1 MVSPEFFASCVTFPV
16 GATAIVLIFG
26 GLTFFFGKLIDEIL
40 VEDQEDKD
48 RQVLGALFI
57 VNKIFWPFLAVGVY
71 LYQDFVPVFTPG
83 ALFSTIG
90 VLLVGG
96 IYSAQSKLGKMQ
108 KFELH
113 RTERFEKGVE
123 ERFEGLPDIVKN
135 IYYRY
140 NELSPLEFIQKD
152 LDLAASFL
160 LSKKVFF
167 VSKFLFAFFLVSSF
181 ISGNTLAMAF
191 SAVFAFSGYS
201 LMAVSWAYY
210 NSDYVWSI
218 VETKSGEAFE
228 GRIISSGD
236 KVVIWTEKEKI
247 EVDSEEIAVKRQS
260 KWKDEKL
267 EVEEDES

>member
-1 MVSPEFFASCVTFPV
+1 MVSPEFFISRVTFPV

-83 ALFSTIG
+83 ALFSTLG

-96 IYSAQSKLGKMQ
+96 VYSAQSKLGKMQ

-123 ERFEGLPDIVKN
+123 EKFEELPDIVKDL
-135 IYYRY
+135 YYRY
-140 NELSPLEFIQKD
+140 SNFSPLEFIQKD
-152 LDLAASFL
+152 LELAANFFL
-160 LSKKVFF
+160 NKKIFF

-181 ISGNTLAMAF
+181 ISGNILAIAF
-191 SAVFAFSGYS
+191 CAVFAFSGYS

-218 VETKSGEAFE
+218 VETKSGESFE

-236 KVVIWTEKEKI
+236 KVAIWTEDEKVEI
-247 EVDSEEIAVKRQS
+247 NSEEIAVKRQS
-260 KWKDEKL
+260 RWTDEKL
-267 EVEEDES
+267 EAEANE